1 MNSFKIAK
9 MNFKN
14 NIRTYLLYIIA
25 MVFAVSAYYNF
36 WNLSLNPQVNA
47 SKEISMYIHATNGIT
62 IFFMI
67 IFLIFFIMYSSNFF
81 LNERKKEI
89 GLYSLMGIDN
99 SKLAFI
105 FASEGLFLGAL
116 SIVIGLFIGIL
127 FSKLFMMIL
136 AKVAILNI
144 VFKFNISLK
153 AILIT
158 IFTFSII
165 FIITFIIGYFKI
177 IRMNLIDL
185 IHSGKTDEK
194 APKVKYFSGILSILI
209 LILAYVVAV
218 SYKTIGFG
226 TSLYGAVILVIIGTT
241 LFFRSFFTIFIN
253 RLIKNKHF
261 LYKGTNVVSYSNI
274 FFRIKDNYKT
284 LAAVCVLVT
293 ATITSLATVASVKY
307 YVEKNYEID
316 SPFTI
321 SYLSDDVKEVEKV
334 NKLLNSENVTPKL
347 NSSYNYIEYNSYAVI
362 SKSTFEKILTDLDY
376 KNKDKILNKYDI
388 DDNSSLYVEAPGTMG
403 SLLNHENISLENKS
417 YDILNIVRVPTF
429 GKLVSRATVVI
440 DDNEYNNFKK
450 AEKETQFNGILL
462 EEKNSKDKMKEIN
475 LNVDTDT
482 NIETVL
488 TTKLMSTL
496 KEPKDL
502 YTSVMSDLSSYNVAG
517 VVFFLGSFMAF
528 VFMFATGSILYFKIV
543 GEALKEK
550 NRFKILK
557 NIGTTRKEIE
567 KAVKDQ
573 IKIYYILP
581 YTLGIVHSCFA
592 IYVLSMLM
600 TFPLYIPMIGSI
612 LVLGL
617 VLYVFYRFTIN
628 KYIKTVLN

>member
-25 MVFAVSAYYNF
+25 MVFAVSSYYNF

-47 SKEISMYIHATNGIT
+47 SKEISMYINATNGIT

-99 SKLAFI
+99 NKLAFI
-105 FASEGLFLGAL
+105 FASEGLFLGAI
-116 SIVIGLFIGIL
+116 SILVGLFVGIL

-158 IFTFSII
+158 SS
-165 FIITFIIGYFKI
+165 TFIVIFLVSFIVGYIKI

-194 APKVKYFSGILSILI
+194 APKVIYFSGLISIIILI
-209 LILAYVVAV
+209 IAYIIAV
-218 SYKTIGFG
+218 SYKKIGFG
-226 TSLYGAVILVIIGTT
+226 TSLYSAVILVIIGTT
-241 LFFRSFFTIFIN
+241 LFFRSFFTIFIS

-261 LYKGTNVVSYSNI
+261 LYKGTNIVSYSNI
-274 FFRIKDNYKT
+274 FFRIQDNYKT

-321 SYLSDDVKEVEKV
+321 SYISKDEKEIEKV
-334 NKLLNSENVTPKL
+334 NNLLHSENVIPKL
-347 NSSYNYIEYNSYAVI
+347 NTNYKYIEYNSYAVI
-362 SKSTFEKILTDLDY
+362 NRSTFRKILNDLDY
-376 KNKDKILNKYDI
+376 KNKDKILNKYNI
-388 DDNSSLYVEAPGTMG
+388 DNKSSLYIEAPGTMG
-403 SLLNHENISLENKS
+403 SLLNHKSISLSDKN
-417 YDILNIVRVPTF
+417 YNILNIVRVPTF
-429 GKLVSRATVVI
+429 GKLISKATIVI
-440 DDNEYNNFKK
+440 DDDEYNNFKNI
-450 AEKETQFNGILL
+450 EKENQFNGILL
-462 EEKNSKDKMKEIN
+462 EAKNSKEKMKEIN
-475 LNVDTDT
+475 INIDT
-482 NIETVL
+482 NSNVEIIL
-488 TTKLMSTL
+488 TTKLMSIL

-502 YTSVMSDLSSYNVAG
+502 YTSVMTDLSSYNVAG

-550 NRFKILK
+550 NRFTILK
-557 NIGTTRKEIE
+557 NIGTTKEEIE
-567 KAVKDQ
+567 KSIKDQ
-573 IKIYYILP
+573 VKIYYISP
-581 YTLGIVHSCFA
+581 YILGIIHSSFA

-612 LVLGL
+612 VILGL
-617 VLYVFYRFTIN
+617 VLYVFYRFTIK
-628 KYIKTVLN
+628 KYIETVLN